1 MEKSKKTI
9 LSKIL
14 KITGIT
20 FVISLLAFIVL
31 PIIFADTITEKV
43 KVLANKNLEG
53 ELNFND
59 SELSFFKHFP
69 SLTLTLHELNL
80 NGSKPYQ
87 NKSLV
92 SAKEISFGIDVW
104 SVVFGSQTQI
114 EEIYI
119 DNAKIN
125 ILVNQKGDA
134 NYNIYKSNSK
144 DTTTSSESASLK
156 LENIQISNSQLVYN
170 DKSTKISIEA
180 KGFNYKG
187 KGDLQASNFNLK
199 TSAKIDSLS
208 FAYDK
213 KEYLKNKKVK
223 ADLITKINTNS
234 LSFVFEKNDLVINK
248 LPVEF
253 TGLFDFLKNGYQMD
267 FKLKTEDSNLDDL
280 FTALP
285 AEYVSWMTETKMK
298 GKTSAF
304 LTLKGKY
311 IASENLSPELNF
323 NIKVRDGY
331 VKHTKAPYPVENIFL
346 NFDTKLPNLD
356 INQLKVRLDSLY
368 FDVNKNNLSAILI
381 SDGFGKKI
389 TIDSRV
395 KSKLDLAFLSNALQ
409 IPNFKLAGNLDA
421 DIVSKGNYSKEDKKF
436 PITKGKF

>member
-20 FVISLLAFIVL
+20 FAISLLAFVLL
-31 PIIFADTITEKV
+31 PIIFAVTITEKV

-134 NYNIYKSNSK
+134 NYNIYKSDSK

-267 FKLKTEDSNLDDL
+267 FKLKTEERN
-280 FTALP
+280 TN
-285 AEYVSWMTETKMK
+285 AEQ
-298 GKTSAF
+298 
-304 LTLKGKY
+304 
-311 IASENLSPELNF
+311 
-323 NIKVRDGY
+323 R
-331 VKHTKAPYPVENIFL
+331 
-346 NFDTKLPNLD
+346 
-356 INQLKVRLDSLY
+356 
-368 FDVNKNNLSAILI
+368 
-381 SDGFGKKI
+381 KK
-389 TIDSRV
+389 
-395 KSKLDLAFLSNALQ
+395 
-409 IPNFKLAGNLDA
+409 
-421 DIVSKGNYSKEDKKF
+421 
-436 PITKGKF
+436 

>member
-1 MEKSKKTI
+1 MKNSKKT
-9 LSKIL
+9 LLVKIL
-14 KITGIT
+14 KVTGIT
-20 FVISLLAFIVL
+20 FIISLLILVLL

-80 NGSKPYQ
+80 NGSKPYK

-92 SAKEISFGIDVW
+92 SAKEISFGIDIW
-104 SVVFGSQTQI
+104 SIVFGNQTEI
-114 EEIYI
+114 EEIYLEE
-119 DNAKIN
+119 AKIN
-125 ILVNQKGDA
+125 ILVNQKGEA
-134 NYNIYKSNSK
+134 NYNIYKSDSN
-144 DTTTSSESASLK
+144 DTVTSSESASLK
-156 LENIQISNSQLVYN
+156 LENIQINNSKLVYN
-170 DKSTKISIEA
+170 DKSTKILIEA

-187 KGDLQASNFNLK
+187 KGDLLESNFSLK

-208 FAYDK
+208 FIYDK
-213 KEYLKNKKVK
+213 SEYLKNKKVK

-253 TGLFDFLKNGYQMD
+253 TGFFDFLKNGYQMD
-267 FKLKTEDSNLDDL
+267 FKLKTENSNLDDL

-311 IASENLSPELNF
+311 IASQNLSPEVNF

-346 NFDTKLPNLD
+346 NLDTKLPNLD
-356 INQLKVRLDSLY
+356 INQLKIRLDSLY
-368 FDVNKNNLSAILI
+368 FDVNKNKLSAILI
-381 SDGFGKKI
+381 SDGFGEKLK
-389 TIDSRV
+389 IDSKV
-395 KSKLDLAFLSNALQ
+395 ISK
-409 IPNFKLAGNLDA
+409 
-421 DIVSKGNYSKEDKKF
+421 
-436 PITKGKF
+436 